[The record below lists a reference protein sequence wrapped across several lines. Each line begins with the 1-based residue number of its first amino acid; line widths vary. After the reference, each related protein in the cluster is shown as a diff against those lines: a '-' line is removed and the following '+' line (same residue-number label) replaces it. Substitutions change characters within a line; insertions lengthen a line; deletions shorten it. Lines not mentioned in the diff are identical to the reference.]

1 MPSVNPLLD
10 TEPKNHRAEHHVI
23 DPKSQQVLS
32 AVLMGYASGNHSFRP
47 LALELNSQGHLTSYG
62 RPCTESSIS
71 NILNNRFYQGEV
83 VYHGGRS
90 DEEVFSGAHEV
101 PEDIKELWG
110 RCQVVR
116 MGRNAPGRHS
126 PPSRQQRVYPLT
138 GPLVCDGCGRPFHG
152 IGNHNRRSISLR
164 MTHSWHRCDMRP
176 PSVSAPDI
184 EREFLDRGLSCI
196 KIDDGWQEAIL
207 GVMSKEGPEPD
218 NSDEDGATLI

>member
-1 MPSVNPLLD
+1 MKVLAGFAEKAAQGHAIGKPPLGYRTEKSPSG
-10 TEPKNHRAEHHVI
+10 RGEHHVI

-101 PEDIKELWG
+101 PEYIKEL
-110 RCQVVR
+110 
-116 MGRNAPGRHS
+116 
-126 PPSRQQRVYPLT
+126 
-138 GPLVCDGCGRPFHG
+138 
-152 IGNHNRRSISLR
+152 
-164 MTHSWHRCDMRP
+164 
-176 PSVSAPDI
+176 
-184 EREFLDRGLSCI
+184 
-196 KIDDGWQEAIL
+196 
-207 GVMSKEGPEPD
+207 
-218 NSDEDGATLI
+218 